1 MLENRLSFAKIDCAE
16 FPNVCAR
23 AGISAY
29 PTVKLYSPGR
39 RALNAGIR
47 IHAQDANR
55 LAEVINRI
63 LGEYAHN
70 REFRDE
76 L

>member
-1 MLENRLSFAKIDCAE
+1 MLEKRLSFAKIDCAE
-16 FPNVCAR
+16 FPNICAK

-55 LAEVINRI
+55 LADVINRI
-63 LGEYAHN
+63 LGEHAYSS
-70 REFRDE
+70 EFRDE